1 MKNSNTET
9 KQYILEI
16 PGKPM
21 GKQRPKFG
29 KGFTYTP
36 KATVDY
42 ENYVKFTFQQKYGQP
57 NLTGQIKADI
67 KVYFDIP
74 KSTSKIKKTEML
86 SNIIRPVKKPDCD
99 NIAKII
105 LDSLNGIAYKDD
117 KQIVLLTVEK
127 FYSDKSRVCLMLQE
141 VTRDENA

>member
-1 MKNSNTET
+1 MIYK
-9 KQYILEI
+9 IEI

-36 KATVDY
+36 KETVNY
-42 ENYVKFTFQQKYGQP
+42 ENYVKLIFMKKYGQP
-57 NLTGQIKADI
+57 NLTGQIEACI

-86 SNIIRPVKKPDCD
+86 LNKIRPAKKPDCD

-117 KQIVLLTVEK
+117 KQVVSLTIEK
-127 FYSDKSRVCLMLQE
+127 LYDSTPKVSLMFW
-141 VTRDENA
+141 VV

>member
-1 MKNSNTET
+1 MIITDTSAKVYT
-9 KQYILEI
+9 LEI
-16 PGKPM
+16 LGKPM

-36 KATVDY
+36 KETVAY
-42 ENYVKFTFQQKYGQP
+42 ENYIKFSFQQKYGQP
-57 NLTGQIKADI
+57 NLKGQIKVDI

-74 KSTSKIKKTEML
+74 KSTSKRKRAEML
-86 SNIIRPVKKPDCD
+86 SNIIRPVKIPDCD

-117 KQIVLLTVEK
+117 KQVVFLTVEK
-127 FYSDKSRVCLMLQE
+127 FYSDNPRVCLMLRE
-141 VTRDENA
+141 IEANENS